1 MNAPRQSIIAGLVSG
16 EVDYAGIGGAQTAF
30 RSRARGLVVSIIG
43 CTSSTT
49 NYLLLG
55 NNKVRTVAEAIYD
68 NSFVDEI
75 RRPDSC
81 ANCGSNPNL
90 FIAPAS
96 QAHSPTS
103 TRLPWRKQTGAAVK
117 RLLLT

>member
-30 RSRARGLVVSIIG
+30 RSRARDLDVSIIG

-55 NNKVRTVAEAIYD
+55 NNKVMLRAIGD
-68 NSFVDEI
+68 TPLRAAAIENRIIAAAPF
-75 RRPDSC
+75 
-81 ANCGSNPNL
+81 GSEE
-90 FIAPAS
+90 
-96 QAHSPTS
+96 
-103 TRLPWRKQTGAAVK
+103 GV
-117 RLLLT
+117 RLLKAGYSLISNFSESLGIPQNVLITRN

>member
-68 NSFVDEI
+68 DSFVDEM
-75 RRPDSC
+75 
-81 ANCGSNPNL
+81 
-90 FIAPAS
+90 
-96 QAHSPTS
+96 
-103 TRLPWRKQTGAAVK
+103 KKTGFLRELWK
-117 RLLLT
+117 